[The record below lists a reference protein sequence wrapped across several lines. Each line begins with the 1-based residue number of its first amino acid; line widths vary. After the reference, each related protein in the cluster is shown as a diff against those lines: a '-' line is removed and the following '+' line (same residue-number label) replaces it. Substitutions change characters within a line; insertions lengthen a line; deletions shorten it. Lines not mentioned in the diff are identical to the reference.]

1 MTDWEGLLLEELQK
15 EKSNKNIG
23 DDRMTNFSEE
33 LQAHNRTVRREM
45 IEEEALK
52 DFLLDIDCLKQL
64 DDWTDDFN
72 LFDLLRI
79 TNIEIR
85 HSNILAWIFDPN
97 ENHGLGDS
105 FIKYFITKV
114 VSKCDNTKYDNLFDL
129 LLQDF
134 YSYQVYREF
143 NYMDIVLDS
152 REEKKAVII
161 ENKIWSEES
170 SGQLNKY
177 LDKSKIE
184 YKDYQVLYVFLTPNG
199 REASDSDNWIEIS
212 YGEII
217 DSLERSIKGM
227 NLRNEVRL
235 VIHNYID
242 IVRKNIMKEKDE
254 KLVRICNEIYNKHRT
269 ALRLIFENV
278 NIDNSIDDEIICDM
292 LRELND
298 SKEIIF
304 KDENKTHFFTVSMDE
319 YLPALV
325 TSDSSWGTNWVY
337 YYWFKKKK
345 DKLIIYLELG
355 GDNLTDELI
364 KRSNMLIEKSK
375 KEVNKY
381 KYKRIY
387 KNFEKL
393 SQDDYETS
401 LRYATKYLVK
411 SALENEKKLLS
422 LVKETAVD

>member
-134 YSYQVYREF
+134 YSYQVYRES

-199 REASDSDNWIEIS
+199 REASDSDNWI
-212 YGEII
+212 G
-217 DSLERSIKGM
+217 
-227 NLRNEVRL
+227 NLIWGNNRFLR
-235 VIHNYID
+235 
-242 IVRKNIMKEKDE
+242 
-254 KLVRICNEIYNKHRT
+254 EIY
-269 ALRLIFENV
+269 
-278 NIDNSIDDEIICDM
+278 
-292 LRELND
+292 
-298 SKEIIF
+298 
-304 KDENKTHFFTVSMDE
+304 
-319 YLPALV
+319 
-325 TSDSSWGTNWVY
+325 
-337 YYWFKKKK
+337 
-345 DKLIIYLELG
+345 
-355 GDNLTDELI
+355 
-364 KRSNMLIEKSK
+364 
-375 KEVNKY
+375 
-381 KYKRIY
+381 
-387 KNFEKL
+387 
-393 SQDDYETS
+393 
-401 LRYATKYLVK
+401 
-411 SALENEKKLLS
+411 
-422 LVKETAVD
+422 

>member
-52 DFLLDIDCLKQL
+52 DFLLDIDCLNQL

-134 YSYQVYREF
+134 YSYQVYRES

-278 NIDNSIDDEIICDM
+278 NIDNSIDEAMAGHCDTINIT
-292 LRELND
+292 L
-298 SKEIIF
+298 
-304 KDENKTHFFTVSMDE
+304 
-319 YLPALV
+319 
-325 TSDSSWGTNWVY
+325 
-337 YYWFKKKK
+337 
-345 DKLIIYLELG
+345 
-355 GDNLTDELI
+355 
-364 KRSNMLIEKSK
+364 
-375 KEVNKY
+375 
-381 KYKRIY
+381 
-387 KNFEKL
+387 
-393 SQDDYETS
+393 
-401 LRYATKYLVK
+401 
-411 SALENEKKLLS
+411 
-422 LVKETAVD
+422 